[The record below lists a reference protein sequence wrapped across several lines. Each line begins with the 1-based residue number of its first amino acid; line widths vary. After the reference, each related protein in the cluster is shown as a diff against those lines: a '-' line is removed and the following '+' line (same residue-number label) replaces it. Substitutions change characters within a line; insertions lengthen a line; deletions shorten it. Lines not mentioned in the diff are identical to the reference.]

1 MCITDTEFGSVL
13 PTLLQWIC
21 TSSRGRWCHLLIY
34 ILMMS
39 LHRSSCVSSAVGEIN
54 NWNIQEGPDHS
65 TWKPLRTITEE
76 MVSHFTHS
84 DLSCRSGDYNWWL
97 PHHKHTFLIT
107 SLCTN
112 FLFCFGCS
120 SVRIFWKQGVKI
132 FEQLVCCW
140 QQILIFHLFK
150 QTAHVLA
157 LVCSCQQ
164 FKK

>member
-1 MCITDTEFGSVL
+1 MVLYVMCKMCITDTEFGSVL

-39 LHRSSCVSSAVGEIN
+39 LHLSSCVSSAVGEIN
-54 NWNIQEGPDHS
+54 INQTFFNPLSSQCNWNIQEGPDHS

-97 PHHKHTFLIT
+97 PYHKHTSLTT

-112 FLFCFGCS
+112 FPFCFG
-120 SVRIFWKQGVKI
+120 SVRQWEF
-132 FEQLVCCW
+132 FENKELKF
-140 QQILIFHLFK
+140 L
-150 QTAHVLA
+150 
-157 LVCSCQQ
+157 SN
-164 FKK
+164 